1 MKFVSTFSL
10 FLSTLM
16 ATTAWAYDSDTAAK
30 IAAITSK
37 MDQAA
42 LAKGGAKISA
52 ETYLA
57 MSAKK
62 EKMTVVDIRTPA
74 EDHVVSIPGALQI
87 PMDQLMKKENLDK
100 LPTDGKIVV
109 ICHSGSRAVVATTL
123 LKVVGFG
130 NSVYLDG
137 GLSALVNTATPKAL
151 PVE

>member
-1 MKFVSTFSL
+1 MNIVSTVTL
-10 FLSTLM
+10 ALSTLM
-16 ATTAWAYDSDTAAK
+16 ATTAWAYDDNVASK
-30 IAAITSK
+30 ISAITAK

-52 ETYLA
+52 EAYLA

-109 ICHSGSRAVVATTL
+109 VCHSGSRAVVATTL
-123 LKVVGFG
+123 LKVVGFS
-130 NSVYLDG
+130 NAVYLDG

-151 PVE
+151 PIE